1 MAVLVLVILP
11 IRPPCVSICVSI
23 EVRKIRWL
31 GLTLIYGA
39 AEKNRT
45 SDPTLT
51 KEVLM
56 AENITLLYF
65 SVTLFPIVFQ

>member
-1 MAVLVLVILP
+1 MMAVLVLVILP

-51 KEVLM
+51 KGVL
-56 AENITLLYF
+56 YH
-65 SVTLFPIVFQ
+65 